1 MISKKSIQQTKK
13 KKKVVKKPK
22 PPEENDSP
30 ILPRGQYNLDFL
42 DEMNPFV
49 SRDKLGGSPPNS
61 DGNLNI
67 NPFETKTKIACSPP
81 LAPKF
86 NKQDLMD
93 NSDPFLSKTNN
104 LGYSPNQSNDRNIE
118 ENGNTAVS
126 EFYEN
131 EEEPKDD
138 LSNQKDDLNNQKEFI
153 TDKMVD
159 NSNEFSHS
167 IVDNDLQD
175 SEVDM
180 KNFDNC
186 SSGLEE
192 VGLKHESE
200 FSTDTSY
207 SKMPEDNIKHA
218 GLNASE
224 VLDVSNVEKN
234 GNTAV
239 SDDFFENEGQNLM
252 PDDLNNQKEFITDEM
267 VDNSN
272 EFSNAIFENDFQE
285 NEVDM
290 KNFDNCSSSL
300 EEVGLKRESEF
311 PTDTSY
317 SKMSEDNIKHTGL
330 NASEVLD
337 VSNVVM
343 RNDDDDDDDED
354 DEDLEFTDAL
364 SNEDE
369 LMQFDDE
376 LPEKKFDYKENLEA
390 KNSENLN
397 VSKNIDHP
405 EQCEID
411 DPDAMLDSI
420 EMDKN
425 SKENGN
431 NLPNVIDSSSKD
443 INLNK
448 LSLSESG
455 IDMEDKHMEPYDASL
470 CINKDD
476 SHKILDDN
484 EELSTQKDKELLM
497 LGKFEKLENEMTS
510 DSITSSPNLCE
521 DSGIGESI
529 VTSCYED
536 LGKGDDLR
544 SEEGMDSL
552 PLSPSDNCDLT
563 NLATSP
569 KDETCFDEDLQAEA
583 MIIKGNTYSSENGEK
598 LHSDNDFGNGRISLA
613 VKEESDKNVTKEL
626 YTETSI
632 KDTDLALEDKLKDGQ
647 GTVSEKENLGA
658 TKENPPLD
666 YDTGNI
672 PEFSLEDNDLN
683 SKILE
688 ELNGLS
694 IDTNR
699 KELSTDR
706 DYKDIDLAL
715 KMSESEKTDP
725 KINLN
730 GHSNNTNLMGK
741 DNVENIYSSTQ
752 GDQSRLNDEYDEFA
766 DVEVKDN
773 LTTLKNSGNCS
784 SAASKE
790 NEVEDIESEKHEQS
804 NFSEYISDKL
814 QLTEDNILGSQIDK
828 QLTENVLKCTENNA
842 DAENSLVATNKSV
855 ISGSQMNSNELREST
870 EEPSIA
876 CNGGSLLESQID
888 ENLAN
893 SNPDNLIEDI
903 TGDKQELLV
912 ESDKEPLIKGDKDI
926 LLESQIDKNLANRAP
941 SDLTQDITGDEESLV
956 GGFKE
961 PLVGDDN
968 GDKSQIDESLVNSA
982 TSNFSEDI
990 IGDKHPLVKGDED
1003 TLLESLINAN
1013 LANSVANNL
1022 SGDLTVDKEPLI
1034 EDDKSTLLESQIDE
1048 NLPKSDPSNF
1058 TEDITG
1064 DEEPL
1069 VEGDKGTLLEAQINE
1084 NLANSVPNN
1093 LTDDLTVDKEPL
1105 IEGDKGTLL
1114 ESQIDENLA
1123 SSVPSNL
1130 TDDLISNKEPLV
1142 ESDKNIL
1149 SESQINENLADSA
1162 PSNLTDGI
1170 TGGKDTILG
1179 SQINENLVDSAPNN
1193 LTEDITGDEEPLV
1206 EGDKST
1212 ILESQIDENLADSGP
1227 NDFIGDITDEE
1238 EPLVEGDKG
1247 TLLESQ
1253 IDENLADSGP
1263 NDFIGDITDEEEPLV
1278 EGDKGTLL
1286 ESQIDENLANSDPNN
1301 LNDLAFDKTP
1311 LVEGDKSTLLESQI
1325 DENLANN
1332 DPSNLNED
1340 LTFDKKPLVEGDKS
1354 TLLEAQ
1360 IDENLADSD
1369 PSNLTDDLTFD
1380 KKHLVEGD
1388 RCTLLESQIDKNLAN
1403 SDPSNLTED
1412 LTNDKEPLVENKDTL
1427 LESPVEMQVNDRAY
1441 SNFDEDIKD
1450 DRDPL
1455 AINDNILLKSQVE
1468 KDYSEKTQKIS
1479 TSTDSLVD
1487 AQTEENETDSL
1498 TNELNDDV
1506 LSSGA
1511 NISNTVRDDRKCNKS
1526 AFKEPF
1532 HDLNLEEVSQNDELL
1547 QNNDIPT
1554 TEDFSVA
1561 ENKELKPNEQSPEYV
1576 NENTGLGGSVEVDD
1590 LNNFDNVIETD
1601 DDVTLKNKSPFDSD
1615 EEFETFDNTK
1625 EVLSANF
1632 ENLTNKSSALASL
1645 NDTFG
1650 VENFNNV
1657 NKSSDSI
1664 SSDIVEK
1671 LSETLGKPDQAATG
1685 ESLLEKVMTENS
1697 ENQKPSV
1704 GFDTSES
1711 AFHLPHG
1718 ENETS
1723 KTDQSPCQIPAV
1735 QCPSEKDTK
1744 YQKESQSLGETNEK
1758 LVPIEDLNHPLS
1770 DINQE
1775 FKLPKQL
1782 EKPQSNELASSA
1794 KNKMLDFVEKADND
1808 SSNLINKDPSALEG
1822 YFNDDSES
1830 VFASLIIG
1838 SQRLVSAILGP
1849 SAVCPPV
1856 LNSAPL
1862 QRPHSTGKSTAKEKQ
1877 KQSIDSFKPA
1887 PRIPLDSI
1895 NVEDSS
1901 PSFTRTS
1908 TSDDSV
1914 SGFPGSESS
1923 QSPSQDSDRVECRDE
1938 HNMLHGKTP
1947 TEETEPSTKLTSM
1960 KTANQSVDDGTTE
1973 KVFLLPDDGIT
1984 DSFPAPKEPNTQVF
1998 SEMSSELAKS
2008 SEICGKD
2015 IAESVEC
2022 LQKSEGMV
2030 SPVSKQKQ
2038 QSEAE
2043 RTMQQQQQ
2051 QQQQQQSESERLL
2064 QQQKPKTERPLLQ
2077 QQQQPEAEC
2086 PLQEEQQQQ
2095 EAERPLQK
2103 QQQQQPEAERPLQQQ
2118 QQQPEVES
2126 PVPKQ
2131 QQQQEAER
2139 PLQKQQ
2145 QQQQQPE
2152 GEQLSEKQQQLQQQ
2166 QQPPPSLSLVPEVEQ
2181 SSDQPSQLDAPTKPV
2196 KKKLKGKV
2204 LKKKAP
2210 PKFPGAANWKVQD
2223 GDDDIKIMISEKKS
2237 SPSTAEIPSNIG
2249 VDQHINSP
2257 VDMVSSYPEQSS
2269 LNEEHSPLKEKPNKK
2284 SLSKLVRKGKDKIP
2298 VVQVPPQIN
2307 GQDLT
2312 YDDKIKVD
2320 PSSSSSPFN
2329 CIPQLE
2335 TSLSSDSYP
2344 EMAPDF
2350 VADETDS
2357 QDIANE
2363 GFVPASEVF
2372 NESTAW
2378 EMLEKFGEEGN
2389 FKDSDQ
2395 APQLVY
2401 MKLEPHSTPS
2411 PVGAV
2416 AAGML
2421 DSAGSQHITN
2431 GERGGGT
2438 HGPTE
2443 GNEFRQMTSSE
2454 PSNKASINKIYR
2466 HHPNKSLDAKSGG
2479 GGTAAMKKRE
2489 FDNVDNMSFSQKE
2502 EKFDKEE
2509 KETDDLEFY
2518 HDARDFPPAMGDS
2531 WVEQIH
2537 NFTEIED
2544 SSIGLSQDSLEGLS
2558 WSHTD
2563 SGLVLDSPLPYGCCF
2578 DETNVNVVNYEANS
2592 DSGVAVET
2600 APAQH
2605 PSQGA
2610 NGTEA
2615 IVQLVPDSG
2624 KQQPSSSDASQVLKY
2639 SQSEWNKMKQ
2649 EQELEFQTRLLQ
2661 KEKDW
2666 SKKLA
2671 EKERRIT
2678 DHEKRIMLLDDQC
2691 RNLKQ
2696 SNEDMRLI
2704 VAEFEKTISQ
2714 LQAEKEKS
2722 KSASQESMETLIR
2735 ERDQALEDLQS
2746 VETAFSDLHRRYEK
2760 TKNVVEGFKK
2770 NEEILKKCVQDY
2782 QQKITRAEQKLA
2794 AIRQQ
2799 AEDKLEKANSEIDK
2813 VRRSTSAEIAKLEA
2827 ALKKSE
2833 VQVQSMERTIEQ
2845 KALENQELTAICDEL
2860 IAKVGDVS

>member
-1 MISKKSIQQTKK
+1 MQDRKYKMISKKSIQQNKK
-13 KKKVVKKPK
+13 KKKIVKKPK

-42 DEMNPFV
+42 DDINPFV
-49 SRDKLGGSPPNS
+49 SRNKLGDSPPNS
-61 DGNLNI
+61 DDNIDI
-67 NPFETKTKIACSPP
+67 NPFETKTKIASSPP

-86 NKQDLMD
+86 SKPDSMD

-118 ENGNTAVS
+118 ENGNTTVS
-126 EFYEN
+126 DFYEN
-131 EEEPKDD
+131 EEE
-138 LSNQKDDLNNQKEFI
+138 QKDDLNNQKEFI

-159 NSNEFSHS
+159 NSNEFSHA
-167 IVDNDLQD
+167 IFDNDLQD

-186 SSGLEE
+186 PSGLEE

-218 GLNASE
+218 GLNASD

-239 SDDFFENEGQNLM
+239 SDDFYENEDQNLM
-252 PDDLNNQKEFITDEM
+252 TDDLNNQKEFTTDKM
-267 VDNSN
+267 VDNSH
-272 EFSNAIFENDFQE
+272 EFSHEILDNDFQE

-300 EEVGLKRESEF
+300 EEGLKHESKF
-311 PTDTSY
+311 STDTSC
-317 SKMSEDNIKHTGL
+317 SKMPEDNIKHGGL

-343 RNDDDDDDDED
+343 RNNDDDDED

-376 LPEKKFDYKENLEA
+376 LPAKKFDYKENLEA

-397 VSKNIDHP
+397 VSENIDHP

-411 DPDAMLDSI
+411 DPDVMLDSI

-425 SKENGN
+425 FKENGN
-431 NLPNVIDSSSKD
+431 NLLNVIDSSSKD
-443 INLNK
+443 IDLNK
-448 LSLSESG
+448 MSLSESG
-455 IDMEDKHMEPYDASL
+455 IDIEDKHLKPDDASL
-470 CINKDD
+470 CISKDD
-476 SHKILDDN
+476 SHEILDDN
-484 EELSTQKDKELLM
+484 EELSTQKDKEFLL
-497 LGKFEKLENEMTS
+497 FEKLENEMTS

-529 VTSCYED
+529 VTSCSED

-569 KDETCFDEDLQAEA
+569 KDETCFDEELQPEA
-583 MIIKGNTYSSENGEK
+583 MIIKGNTFSSENGEK

-613 VKEESDKNVTKEL
+613 VKEESDENVTKEL
-626 YTETSI
+626 YTETGI

-647 GTVSEKENLGA
+647 GTVSEKENLG
-658 TKENPPLD
+658 TTRKNPPLD

-683 SKILE
+683 SDENYCTNSKILE
-688 ELNGLS
+688 ELKVLS

-699 KELSTDR
+699 EELSTDR
-706 DYKDIDLAL
+706 DNEDIDLAL
-715 KMSESEKTDP
+715 KISESEKTGP

-730 GHSNNTNLMGK
+730 GQSNNTNLMRK
-741 DNVENIYSSTQ
+741 DVENIYFSTQ
-752 GDQSRLNDEYDEFA
+752 GDQSRLNDESDEFT
-766 DVEVKDN
+766 DVEIKDN
-773 LTTLKNSGNCS
+773 LTTLRNSGNCS
-784 SAASKE
+784 GAASKE
-790 NEVEDIESEKHEQS
+790 NEVEDIESEKHEQN

-814 QLTEDNILGSQIDK
+814 QLTEDSILGSQIDK

-842 DAENSLVATNKSV
+842 DAENSLVATNKSI
-855 ISGSQMNSNELREST
+855 ISGTEMNSNELREST
-870 EEPSIA
+870 EEPLIA
-876 CNGGSLLESQID
+876 CNKGSLLESQID

-893 SNPDNLIEDI
+893 SDPDNLIEDI

-926 LLESQIDKNLANRAP
+926 LLESQIDENLANSAP
-941 SDLTQDITGDEESLV
+941 SNLTEDITGDEESLV
-956 GGFKE
+956 DGFKE
-961 PLVGDDN
+961 PLVRGDK
-968 GDKSQIDESLVNSA
+968 GDKSQIDEGLVNSA
-982 TSNFSEDI
+982 PSNFSEDI
-990 IGDKHPLVKGDED
+990 TGDKEPLVKGDKD
-1003 TLLESLINAN
+1003 TLS
-1013 LANSVANNL
+1013 
-1022 SGDLTVDKEPLI
+1022 
-1034 EDDKSTLLESQIDE
+1034 ESQIDE
-1048 NLPKSDPSNF
+1048 NLPK
-1058 TEDITG
+1058 
-1064 DEEPL
+1064 
-1069 VEGDKGTLLEAQINE
+1069 
-1084 NLANSVPNN
+1084 SVPNN

-1130 TDDLISNKEPLV
+1130 TDDLTVDKEPLIEGDKGTLL
-1142 ESDKNIL
+1142 ESQIDENLASSVPSNLTDDLIGDKEPLAENDKNIL
-1149 SESQINENLADSA
+1149 LESQINENLADS
-1162 PSNLTDGI
+1162 T
-1170 TGGKDTILG
+1170 
-1179 SQINENLVDSAPNN
+1179 PNN
-1193 LTEDITGDEEPLV
+1193 LSEDITGDEEPLV
-1206 EGDKST
+1206 EGDKGT
-1212 ILESQIDENLADSGP
+1212 FWEPQIDENLADSGP
-1227 NDFIGDITDEE
+1227 NDFIEDITDDEE
-1238 EPLVEGDKG
+1238 PLVEGDKCALLESRIDENLANSDPSNLNDDLTFDKKPLVEGDKG

-1253 IDENLADSGP
+1253 IDENLADS
-1263 NDFIGDITDEEEPLV
+1263 
-1278 EGDKGTLL
+1278 
-1286 ESQIDENLANSDPNN
+1286 DPN
-1301 LNDLAFDKTP
+1301 
-1311 LVEGDKSTLLESQI
+1311 
-1325 DENLANN
+1325 
-1332 DPSNLNED
+1332 
-1340 LTFDKKPLVEGDKS
+1340 
-1354 TLLEAQ
+1354 
-1360 IDENLADSD
+1360 
-1369 PSNLTDDLTFD
+1369 NLTDDLTFD

-1388 RCTLLESQIDKNLAN
+1388 RGTLLESRIDENLAN
-1403 SDPSNLTED
+1403 SDLSNLTED
-1412 LTNDKEPLVENKDTL
+1412 LTNEKEPLVENKDTL
-1427 LESPVEMQVNDRAY
+1427 LESPVEMQVNDSAF

-1487 AQTEENETDSL
+1487 TQTEEDENDSL
-1498 TNELNDDV
+1498 TNELNDDA
-1506 LSSGA
+1506 LLLSGA
-1511 NISNTVRDDRKCNKS
+1511 NISNTVRDDRKSNES

-1532 HDLNLEEVSQNDELL
+1532 HDLNLEEVSQNDELS
-1547 QNNDIPT
+1547 QNNDSLT

-1561 ENKELKPNEQSPEYV
+1561 ENKEFKPNEQSPEYV
-1576 NENTGLGGSVEVDD
+1576 NNNTGLGGSVEVDEE
-1590 LNNFDNVIETD
+1590 NNFDNVIETD
-1601 DDVTLKNKSPFDSD
+1601 DDVTLQNKSPFDSD
-1615 EEFETFDNTK
+1615 EESGTFDTTK

-1632 ENLTNKSSALASL
+1632 ENLTNESSTLASL
-1645 NDTFG
+1645 NDTFSA
-1650 VENFNNV
+1650 ENFNNV
-1657 NKSSDSI
+1657 NK

-1671 LSETLGKPDQAATG
+1671 LSETLGKPDQAATR
-1685 ESLLEKVMTENS
+1685 ESLLEKVMIENS
-1697 ENQKPSV
+1697 ADQKPLV

-1711 AFHLPHG
+1711 AFHLPLG

-1744 YQKESQSLGETNEK
+1744 YQKESQSLGEANEK
-1758 LVPIEDLNHPLS
+1758 LVPIENSNHPLS
-1770 DINQE
+1770 EINQE

-1794 KNKMLDFVEKADND
+1794 KNKMLDFVEKVDND
-1808 SSNLINKDPSALEG
+1808 SSNLISKDPSAPEG
-1822 YFNDDSES
+1822 YFNDDSAS

-1862 QRPHSTGKSTAKEKQ
+1862 QRQHSTGNSTAKEKQ

-1887 PRIPLDSI
+1887 PRMPSDSI

-1908 TSDDSV
+1908 TSDDSI

-1923 QSPSQDSDRVECRDE
+1923 QSPSQDSDRVECSEE
-1938 HNMLHGKTP
+1938 HDMFHGKTP

-1960 KTANQSVDDGTTE
+1960 KTANQSVDDDATE

-2022 LQKSEGMV
+2022 LPKSEGMV
-2030 SPVSKQKQ
+2030 SSVTKQKQ

-2043 RTMQQQQQ
+2043 RTLQ

-2064 QQQKPKTERPLLQ
+2064 QQQQQPKTERPLLQ

-2086 PLQEEQQQQ
+2086 PLQEQ
-2095 EAERPLQK
+2095 

-2118 QQQPEVES
+2118 QQQQQPEAES
-2126 PVPKQ
+2126 PVPKQQ

-2139 PLQKQQ
+2139 PLQNQQQQPPEAEKPLQQ
-2145 QQQQQPE
+2145 QQQKPE
-2152 GEQLSEKQQQLQQQ
+2152 GEQLPEKQQQLQEE
-2166 QQPPPSLSLVPEVEQ
+2166 QQPPPSPSLVPEIEQ
-2181 SSDQPSQLDAPTKPV
+2181 SSDQPSQLAAPTKPV

-2269 LNEEHSPLKEKPNKK
+2269 PNEEHSPLKEKPNKK

-2307 GQDLT
+2307 RQDLT
-2312 YDDKIKVD
+2312 CDDKIKVD

-2411 PVGAV
+2411 PSVGAV

-2438 HGPTE
+2438 HGITE

-2615 IVQLVPDSG
+2615 IVQLVP
-2624 KQQPSSSDASQVLKY
+2624 VLKY